1 MSERSPAS
9 QPSEGAGAPARRTPH
24 ERLLAAGLAP
34 VGPAAGF
41 ADDIHRLMADTPL
54 FAGLDIDQSR
64 RLAGLMFVYEAIP
77 GTEMIGEGDAGDFL
91 MLLMSG
97 LADVLR
103 RNRHGYPARIAVASP
118 GHCLGEMSL
127 FDGEPRFASC
137 VALERS
143 RIAVLTRDA
152 VQRVLADDPVLGN
165 KILLRTVQ
173 LLSERLR
180 QTSAKLVTFLDA
192 ARDT

>member
-1 MSERSPAS
+1 
-9 QPSEGAGAPARRTPH
+9 
-24 ERLLAAGLAP
+24 
-34 VGPAAGF
+34 
-41 ADDIHRLMADTPL
+41 
-54 FAGLDIDQSR
+54 
-64 RLAGLMFVYEAIP
+64 
-77 GTEMIGEGDAGDFL
+77 
-91 MLLMSG
+91 
-97 LADVLR
+97 
-103 RNRHGYPARIAVASP
+103 
-118 GHCLGEMSL
+118 
-127 FDGEPRFASC
+127 
-137 VALERS
+137 VALERT